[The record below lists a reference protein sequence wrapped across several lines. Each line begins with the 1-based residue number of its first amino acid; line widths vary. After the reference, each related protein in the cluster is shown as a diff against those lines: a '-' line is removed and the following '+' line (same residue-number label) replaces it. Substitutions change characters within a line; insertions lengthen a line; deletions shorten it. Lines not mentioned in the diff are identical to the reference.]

1 LSKLLVLGSNGMLGR
16 AVASLKIADF
26 ETVEINRQHNPTL
39 ESNEHL
45 RIDSQLAGLDEYLHK
60 NKVHYLVN
68 CAGLIRQ
75 KIDEK
80 SPLSR
85 MEAIEANFQVPLNLA
100 ALSEK
105 HNFKILQIGTDCVYS
120 GLKGGYVESDMH
132 DALDLYGKSKSIG
145 EIPHQNLAVLRSSI
159 IGLEVNSRNSL
170 LSWFLSQPNNSR
182 IKGYLNHIW
191 NGVTVLHFAKL
202 IKGIIESEIVDDFVG
217 IHHVVPAN
225 TISKESLLRVFAR
238 EFNRN
243 DITIE
248 SFSAGQDANMTLGT
262 NDAKLNQI
270 LWKSAGY
277 EHPPTIE
284 QMVVEYSLSIKLGGR
299 HAGE

>member
-1 LSKLLVLGSNGMLGR
+1 MSKLLVLGSNGMLGR
-16 AVASLKIADF
+16 AVASLEIADF
-26 ETVEINRQHNPTL
+26 DTVEINRQQNPIF

-45 RIDSQLAGLDEYLHK
+45 RIDSHLAGLEQYLQK
-60 NKVHYLVN
+60 NNVHYLVN

-80 SPLSR
+80 NPVSR
-85 MEAIEANFQVPLNLA
+85 MQAIEANFHIPLNLV

-120 GLKGGYVESDMH
+120 GLKGGYVESDLH

-159 IGLEVNSRNSL
+159 IGLEVNSCSSL
-170 LSWFLSQPNNSR
+170 LSWFLSQPSNSK

-202 IKGIIESEIVDDFVG
+202 IKGIIESEIVDEFLGV
-217 IHHVVPAN
+217 HHVVPAN

-243 DITIE
+243 DVTIE
-248 SFSAGQDANMTLGT
+248 SFSAGQGANMTLGT

-277 EHPPTIE
+277 EYPPTIE
-284 QMVVEYSLSIKLGGR
+284 EMVVEYSSAIQLGG
-299 HAGE
+299 